1 VMLMSRDFHGPRCL
15 LFALLVLSSLSETA
29 AHLVQHESEETQGG
43 NLSPLV
49 ASAAPLHV
57 PARIATPG
65 ALPIT
70 PRTSSPAMQLPDL
83 GKMAEDAAGAVT
95 KGAGDVMSKMG
106 MAAAGLSDEEAKAME
121 ERLKAGEM
129 SFDDFLTQVKV
140 MQKGAGLQDMM
151 GKMGANKQGLDLAA
165 GRKRLE
171 KYGEYIEAMDPE
183 ERSGTATQTLIDEAE
198 AGRSGSPAPRL
209 ERIADATGTSL
220 EDVGKFVLEFSMMRS
235 AAVKFANGE
244 SPESIQASME
254 REQMEKG
261 PPLNRQQRR
270 MNAKKRKKGRAKA
283 SGFGR

>member
-1 VMLMSRDFHGPRCL
+1 
-15 LFALLVLSSLSETA
+15 
-29 AHLVQHESEETQGG
+29 
-43 NLSPLV
+43 LSPLV
-49 ASAAPLHV
+49 ASAAPLSV
-57 PARIATPG
+57 PVRIAAPG
-65 ALPIT
+65 ALSIT
-70 PRTSSPAMQLPDL
+70 PRTTSPAMQLPDL
-83 GKMAEDAAGAVT
+83 GKMAEDAAEKAKDAVT

-121 ERLKAGEM
+121 ERLRAGEM

-151 GKMGANKQGLDLAA
+151 GKMGANKAGLDLAA

-171 KYGEYIEAMDPE
+171 KYGQYIEAMEPE
-183 ERSGTATQTLIDEAE
+183 ERGGTATQTLIDEAE
-198 AGRSGSPAPRL
+198 AGRRGSPAPRL
-209 ERIADATGTSL
+209 QRIADATDTSL
-220 EDVGKFVLEFSMMRS
+220 EDVGKFVLEFSIMRS
-235 AAVKFANGE
+235 AAVKFARGE

-254 REQMEKG
+254 KEQLEKG